1 MANLGQYHKIYWDMT
16 EIKHIKNRKGGG
28 AIRVKSAH
36 ILIYSYLRSCFEKY
50 IKAARFRK
58 GQGMKV
64 ARAELCEKAMVDK
77 SVVCKTLNDLSDAGL
92 ISLMSNSGKKRGYVF
107 NFVADVESFYKA
119 AVDED
124 GEFIYIEGIE

>member
-1 MANLGQYHKIYWDMT
+1 MANLGQYHKIYWWMT
-16 EIKHIKNRKGGG
+16 EIKYIKNRKDGGV
-28 AIRVKSAH
+28 IRVKSAH

-50 IKAARFRK
+50 LKAVRLRK
-58 GQGMKV
+58 SQGMKV
-64 ARAELCEKAMVDK
+64 VRAELCEKAMVDK

-92 ISLMSNSGKKRGYVF
+92 VSLTNNSGKRGYVF

-124 GEFIYIEGIE
+124 GEPIYAEDTE